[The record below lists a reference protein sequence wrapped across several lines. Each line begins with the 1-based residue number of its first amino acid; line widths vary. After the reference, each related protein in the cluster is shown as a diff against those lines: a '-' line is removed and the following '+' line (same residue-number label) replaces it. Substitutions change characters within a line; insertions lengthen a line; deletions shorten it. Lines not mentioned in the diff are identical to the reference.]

1 MASITWHVS
10 TLAAAVLCG
19 LLILAPITDASAEI
33 RIGSI
38 SNIDSSDTVIN
49 GVTLDAPI
57 MAASR
62 AKLLDPEHFRGEGDA
77 FPPRVVTITDVVKDA
92 STGTVLTPEML
103 DGFDV
108 FFVGQFSQ
116 EVLSLGERDLLR
128 EFVVKGGT
136 LIVTCDIE
144 GFDEVCNHFGYE
156 TVAGFRLVGE
166 ATYYVGKNHQLFTE
180 PFRIEDAELPL
191 TEDILV
197 PDAQDAIS
205 NPEPGRRFR
214 GPRHE
219 PLNRRVIVVTPAV
232 DVHPRGRRTPD
243 AHEPHGHAKQPYGHE
258 QGEHNAVTWSQL
270 RGHRLRSAVMG
281 SGER

>member
-19 LLILAPITDASAEI
+19 LLILAPITDASADI

-92 STGTVLTPEML
+92 STGTVLTPEVL
-103 DGFDV
+103 ADLDV

-116 EVLSLGERDLLR
+116 EVLTLGERDLGELAAAVLCGLLILAPITDASADIR
-128 EFVVKGGT
+128 IGSISNIDSSDTVINGVTLDAPIMAASRAKLLDPEHFRGEGDAFPPRVVTITDVVKDASTGT
-136 LIVTCDIE
+136 VLTP
-144 GFDEVCNHFGYE
+144 EVL
-156 TVAGFRLVGE
+156 AE
-166 ATYYVGKNHQLFTE
+166 A
-180 PFRIEDAELPL
+180 
-191 TEDILV
+191 
-197 PDAQDAIS
+197 S
-205 NPEPGRRFR
+205 
-214 GPRHE
+214 
-219 PLNRRVIVVTPAV
+219 
-232 DVHPRGRRTPD
+232 
-243 AHEPHGHAKQPYGHE
+243 
-258 QGEHNAVTWSQL
+258 
-270 RGHRLRSAVMG
+270 
-281 SGER
+281 